1 MTPEMVA
8 DAIVTAVSLPM
19 THQYEVM
26 AVIPTAPIGDLPVT
40 FEQWAAAMMEGDVD
54 A

>member
-1 MTPEMVA
+1 MVA
-8 DAIVTAVSLPM
+8 DAIVTAVTLPT

-26 AVIPTAPIGDLPVT
+26 AVIPTAPIGDLPTT
-40 FEQWAAAMMEGDVD
+40 FEQWATTMMEGNLD